1 MHTVL
6 LRFDAIRRTM
16 PVAFLLLLLQRTPAL
31 QFLVR
36 AGPGPSTMI
45 VNLLRTALVAVA
57 GGAVHTLTGATTFTT
72 VPASPATAPA
82 GTAFTMSFAVTGA
95 PSSPQSYKVVGALPP
110 GLNITG
116 LTAGILNARS
126 GSITGTPTTAGSYV
140 FTIQAWEKTNATG
153 NSSPKYSVTVNVTGG
168 STGTAPSITAQ
179 PASTSVTAGGSA
191 SFSVAATG
199 SPAPAYQWQK
209 GGTDITGATSAT
221 LSLTNVQNTD
231 AGTYD
236 VVVSNSSGSVTSAS
250 ATLTVNA
257 VATAPAIT
265 SQPAAMTVTA
275 GGSASFT
282 VTATGSP
289 APTYQWQKGGAAI
302 GGASSASL
310 SLTNVQS
317 SDAGTYSVVVSNSAG
332 SVTSASATLTVNP
345 ATAPATAP
353 SITTQPASTT
363 VTAGGN
369 ASFSVTATGS
379 PAPTYQWQKGGAAI
393 GGATSASL
401 SLTNVQSSD
410 AGTYSV
416 VVSNS
421 AGSVTSA
428 NATLTVNPATTPG
441 TAPSITA
448 QPVSTTVTTGGN
460 ASFSVTAAGSPAPTY
475 QWQKGGAAIGG
486 ATSASLS
493 LTNVQSFDAGTYSVV
508 VSNSA
513 GSVTS
518 ANASLTVTAAT
529 SPGTSPSIA
538 TQPANLMLPAGY
550 SGSLSVT
557 ATGTA
562 PLSYQW
568 RLNGAAIPGATGS
581 TLPLASVQASAS
593 GNYSVVV
600 TNASGSVTSNIAT
613 VTVGT
618 ATGRFL
624 NLSTRGYV
632 GTGNNVLIAGLVVSG
647 SSPKSILIRAVGPAL
662 VPMGLSTSEV
672 LADPVLTLKDSTGTD
687 IATNDNW
694 GDAPT
699 AAILSQ
705 VFHSVGAFDLTAGST
720 DSVLLVTL
728 PPGVYTALATGKN
741 GGTGIAL
748 LETYEVP

>member
-236 VVVSNSSGSVTSAS
+236 VVVSNASGSVTSAS

-369 ASFSVTATGS
+369 ASFSVTAT
-379 PAPTYQWQKGGAAI
+379 
-393 GGATSASL
+393 
-401 SLTNVQSSD
+401 
-410 AGTYSV
+410 
-416 VVSNS
+416 
-421 AGSVTSA
+421 
-428 NATLTVNPATTPG
+428 
-441 TAPSITA
+441 
-448 QPVSTTVTTGGN
+448 
-460 ASFSVTAAGSPAPTY
+460 GSPAPTY

>member
-236 VVVSNSSGSVTSAS
+236 VVVSNSSGSVTSVS

-401 SLTNVQSSD
+401 SLTNVQS
-410 AGTYSV
+410 
-416 VVSNS
+416 
-421 AGSVTSA
+421 
-428 NATLTVNPATTPG
+428 
-441 TAPSITA
+441 
-448 QPVSTTVTTGGN
+448 
-460 ASFSVTAAGSPAPTY
+460 
-475 QWQKGGAAIGG
+475 
-486 ATSASLS
+486 
-493 LTNVQSFDAGTYSVV
+493 FDAGTYSVV

-568 RLNGAAIPGATGS
+568 RLNGTAIPGATGS

>member
-401 SLTNVQSSD
+401 SLTNVQS
-410 AGTYSV
+410 
-416 VVSNS
+416 
-421 AGSVTSA
+421 
-428 NATLTVNPATTPG
+428 
-441 TAPSITA
+441 
-448 QPVSTTVTTGGN
+448 
-460 ASFSVTAAGSPAPTY
+460 
-475 QWQKGGAAIGG
+475 
-486 ATSASLS
+486 
-493 LTNVQSFDAGTYSVV
+493 FDAGTYSVV

-662 VPMGLSTSEV
+662 VPMGLSPSEV
-672 LADPVLTLKDSTGTD
+672 LADPVLVLKDSTGAD
-687 IATNDNW
+687 LATNDNW
-694 GDAPT
+694 GDAPS

-728 PPGVYTALATGKN
+728 PPGIYTALATGKN